1 MADQQVGN
9 GPSSSP
15 IPRRGT
21 LTAGTARA
29 AALSAFTALRGRVP
43 GAPSDAVGARCELP
57 HPLGWRATLQS
68 RLLAVAVFF
77 AVWTISIEARLFYLQ
92 VFQHGELKAL
102 ADRQQLDTID
112 VPAKRGEI
120 LDRHGRVLAYS
131 VDADSVFANPRENGA
146 PERTASLVCAALNDC
161 DGGMRQAMVRALRR
175 NTRFVYLA
183 RKVTPEEA
191 ARVRALQL
199 KGIAFLK
206 ENRRYYPKQEL
217 AAHVLGYVGTDNVG
231 LAGLES
237 AFDPHVRGKD
247 GKVLVTTD
255 ARQHAVFSRVERPAT
270 GGAGLELT
278 IDQFLQHIAERELRA
293 GVLETRA
300 AGGTAIVMN
309 PQTGE
314 ILALANWPTFNPN
327 AFAESAEA
335 ARRNRAVQDLYE
347 PGSTFKLVTAS
358 AALEEQVVT
367 GTDPIDCA
375 PGYIKFEGRPAI
387 HDVHRYG
394 VLPFSDVIVK
404 SSNVGAIKVGLKL
417 GPERLGRYVSRFGF
431 GRPLAPDFRGENPGI
446 VWNPARLDASALAS
460 VSMGYQVGV
469 TPMQMAA
476 AASSIANGG
485 TLIEPRVV
493 RAIIRD
499 GRRTPVQPKALRRTV
514 SERTAAELTAIMEE
528 VVERGTAKNAQ
539 IPGFTIAGKTGTA
552 AKLVNGR
559 YSKSDYNASFVGFVP
574 SRRPAL
580 TILVVIDSPR
590 GGGSS
595 YYGGI
600 AAAPVFKRIAE
611 ASLRQLGIAP
621 NINPLPPVLR
631 VRHDVEDEPATPRRV
646 SGPEGTAEVIRR
658 TEPGT
663 MPDLRGLGAREAL
676 KVLTRIGM
684 TARMAGDGFVL
695 AHTPEP
701 GTPVSRGGVSRLTLG
716 RRPPVLAAGG
726 VE

>member
-1 MADQQVGN
+1 MADEQVGN

-15 IPRRGT
+15 ISRRRALDTSAVRAAVLSSLGAFRPARRRGT
-21 LTAGTARA
+21 EDGDSGAG
-29 AALSAFTALRGRVP
+29 
-43 GAPSDAVGARCELP
+43 LP

-68 RLLAVAVFF
+68 RLFAVAVFF
-77 AVWTISIEARLFYLQ
+77 AIWTIAIEARLFYLQ
-92 VFQHGELKAL
+92 VLQHGDLKAR

-131 VDADSVFANPRENGA
+131 VDADTIFANPREIAA
-146 PERTASLVCAALNDC
+146 PERTASLVCAALHDC
-161 DGGMRQAMVRALRR
+161 DGAMRQAMLRGLR
-175 NTRFVYLA
+175 KDSRFVYLA
-183 RKVTPEEA
+183 RKVTADES
-191 ARVRALQL
+191 ARVRALNI

-206 ENRRYYPKQEL
+206 ENRRYYPKKEL

-255 ARQHAVFSRVERPAT
+255 ARQHAIFSRVERAAT
-270 GGAGLELT
+270 SGAGLELT

-309 PQTGE
+309 PQNGE

-327 AFAESAEA
+327 AYKESPEG

-358 AALEEQVVT
+358 AALEEQVVR

-446 VWNPARLDASALAS
+446 VWNPARLDTSALAS

-469 TPMQMAA
+469 TPIQMAA

-485 TLIEPRVV
+485 TLVEPRVV

-499 GRRTPVQPKALRRTV
+499 GRRSAVQPKALRRTV

-528 VVERGTAKNAQ
+528 VVERGTARNAQ

-559 YSKSDYNASFVGFVP
+559 YSKSEYNASFVGFVP

-611 ASLRQLGIAP
+611 ASLRQLGVAP
-621 NINPLPPVLR
+621 NINPPPPVLMA
-631 VRHDVEDEPATPRRV
+631 RHGVERAPIDHQTISQSDVIKRA
-646 SGPEGTAEVIRR
+646 IQR

-676 KVLTRIGM
+676 RELTRLGM

-701 GTPVSRGGVSRLTLG
+701 GVPVSPGDVSRLTLG
-716 RRPPVLAAGG
+716 RRPPVVAAGG

>member
-1 MADQQVGN
+1 MA
-9 GPSSSP
+9 S
-15 IPRRGT
+15 
-21 LTAGTARA
+21 AART
-29 AALSAFTALRGRVP
+29 AALSGLAALRPSRFRRNG
-43 GAPSDAVGARCELP
+43 GAESAGHLP

-68 RLLAVAVFF
+68 RLFAVAVLF
-77 AVWTISIEARLFYLQ
+77 AVWTVAIEARLFYLQ
-92 VFQHGELKAL
+92 VVQHADLKAR

-131 VDADSVFANPRENGA
+131 VDADTVFANPREIGA
-146 PERTASLVCAALNDC
+146 PDRTASLVCAALNDC
-161 DGGMRQAMVRALRR
+161 DGATRQAMLRALRKDS
-175 NTRFVYLA
+175 RFVYLA
-183 RKVTPEEA
+183 RKVTADEA
-191 ARVRALQL
+191 ARVRALNI

-206 ENRRYYPKQEL
+206 ENRRYYPSKEL
-217 AAHVLGYVGTDNVG
+217 GAHLLGYVGTDNVG

-255 ARQHAVFSRVERPAT
+255 ARQHAIFSRVERPAT
-270 GGAGLELT
+270 SGAGLELT
-278 IDQFLQHIAERELRA
+278 IDQFLQHIAERELRT

-300 AGGTAIVMN
+300 AGGTAIIMN

-327 AFAESAEA
+327 AYKESPEG

-358 AALEEQVVT
+358 AALEEQVVR
-367 GTDPIDCA
+367 GSDPIDCA

-387 HDVHRYG
+387 RDVHRYG

-446 VWNPARLDASALAS
+446 VWNPARLDSSALAS

-469 TPMQMAA
+469 TPIQMAA

-493 RAIIRD
+493 RAIVRD
-499 GRRTPVQPKALRRTV
+499 GRRSAVQPKVVRRTV
-514 SERTAAELTAIMEE
+514 SDRTAAELTAIMEE

-559 YSKSDYNASFVGFVP
+559 YSRSDYNASFVGFVP
-574 SRRPAL
+574 SRRPAF

-590 GGGSS
+590 GG
-595 YYGGI
+595 YYGGV

-621 NINPLPPVLR
+621 NINPLPPVLMAR
-631 VRHDVEDEPATPRRV
+631 DGVDRRPIDPHPISRSDVIKNA
-646 SGPEGTAEVIRR
+646 IQR

-676 KVLTRIGM
+676 RELTRLGM

-701 GTPVSRGGVSRLTLG
+701 GVPVSRGDVSRLTLG
-716 RRPPVLAAGG
+716 RRPPVLQAGG